1 MLTHKNNFGFWLTFL
16 LLSVALVACK
26 PATINPDQAAHNL
39 RVLSWNIGEDAFVKS
54 MPAFHSLVAH
64 NRPDILLLDEVEPA
78 SDESL
83 LRKALPGPAN
93 APGGTWHIDYGASG
107 GRQRGVIVSR
117 FPLENVPE
125 FDTILAYPKQ
135 DYDCI
140 AASMSKRERNY
151 QNWTLHDGI
160 AANAAIVLTGEYRLL
175 VVTLDLQCCG
185 NDPGS
190 WQEYR
195 RRVEVREIR
204 KLIKTVLMRT
214 EVDGIIV
221 AGDFNVVSTPLPLLI
236 LSNLD
241 NDRYSNLS
249 MAEVYQSDGSSWT
262 WDGRGTMFP
271 SRAMDFQLY
280 SAASLRM
287 KSGFI
292 FNSELFSPVE
302 PEQLQ
307 PEQLELEQRQLEQR
321 QLEHL
326 QLEHFQFG
334 GGTSKQLSDHLPVIV
349 DYQWK

>member
-1 MLTHKNNFGFWLTFL
+1 M
-16 LLSVALVACK
+16 VAY
-26 PATINPDQAAHNL
+26 
-39 RVLSWNIGEDAFVKS
+39 S
-54 MPAFHSLVAH
+54 
-64 NRPDILLLDEVEPA
+64 RPDILLLDEVQPA
-78 SDESL
+78 SKESL
-83 LRKALPGPAN
+83 LRKALPEPAN
-93 APGGTWHIDYGASG
+93 TRDSIWHIDYGASG
-107 GRQRGVIVSR
+107 GRQRGVIASR

-135 DYDCI
+135 DYDFI
-140 AASMSKRERNY
+140 AASMKKHERNY
-151 QNWTLHDGI
+151 QNWTLDDGI
-160 AANAAIVLTGEYRLL
+160 AANAAIVLAGEHRLL

-195 RRVEVREIR
+195 RRAEVREIR
-204 KLIKTVLMRT
+204 KLIKTVLIRT

-241 NDRYSNLS
+241 NDRHSNLS

-262 WDGRGTMFP
+262 WDGRGTEFP

-280 SAASLRM
+280 SAKSLRM
-287 KSGFI
+287 KGGFI
-292 FNSELFSPVE
+292 FNSELLSADETEHP
-302 PEQLQ
+302 
-307 PEQLELEQRQLEQR
+307 

-326 QLEHFQFG
+326 QPEHFQFD
-334 GGTSKQLSDHLPVIV
+334 GGTSKQLSDHLPVVV